1 MLIDDFRTD
10 FARYK
15 QMGEQAMAQ
24 MTDDALNVVPP
35 PDGNSVAMIVRHI
48 SGNLVSRFTDFL
60 TTDGEK
66 PNRHRD
72 DEFETQQYTRAQV
85 QEIWERGW
93 RVVLQTLSEL
103 DDSTL
108 QRTVSIR
115 QEQMTVH
122 RALTRSL
129 AHIAYHVGQI
139 VLLGKTAAGDA
150 WKTLS
155 IPKRKHA

>member
-72 DEFETQQYTRAQV
+72 DEFETQKYTRAQV
-85 QEIWERGW
+85 EEIWERGW

>member
-24 MTDDALNVVPP
+24 MSDDALNVVPP

-48 SGNLVSRFTDFL
+48 SGNLRSRFTDFL

-66 PNRHRD
+66 PDRHRD
-72 DEFETQQYTRAQV
+72 DEFETQRYSRAEV
-85 QEIWERGW
+85 DELWARGW
-93 RVVLQTLSEL
+93 RVVTRALDEL
-103 DDSTL
+103 DDAAL
-108 QRTVSIR
+108 ERTVTIR
-115 QEQMTVH
+115 EERMTVH

-129 AHIAYHVGQI
+129 AHIAYHVGQM

-150 WKTLS
+150 WQTLS
-155 IPKRKHA
+155 IPKRKPA